1 MKLPFPQQKKKTL
14 EAHHGVLP
22 GEGAVRL
29 GGGKQ
34 LTTHPV
40 LPFFFHG
47 NLHPYL
53 DLFLENGLF
62 L

>member
-1 MKLPFPQQKKKTL
+1 MKLPFPQQKKKKTL

-34 LTTHPV
+34 LTTHQSS
-40 LPFFFHG
+40 LSFFMEIFI
-47 NLHPYL
+47 LILTY
-53 DLFLENGLF
+53 F
-62 L
+62 